1 MIPTPLT
8 GLKKNRGKSAI
19 FFNTNP
25 KHHFNLKSD
34 AKNLGNPARR
44 LPTKNYI

>member
-1 MIPTPLT
+1 MIPTAFDS
-8 GLKKNRGKSAI
+8 LKKNRGKSAI

-25 KHHFNLKSD
+25 KHHFKLKSD
-34 AKNLGNPARR
+34 ANYPGNPARR